1 MLETRQSLRCMSCW
15 APETRR
21 ENSAN
26 ERKRERERHIYLAGG
41 VGVGG
46 RKVRDQRRRTVPQ
59 VWGAGFHIVCL
70 RAGSVLIWQRRAEF
84 LIPAELEN
92 NMMILCSLPR
102 SDGQTLTQILTVVL
116 SYSTQEEEEEAITWR
131 VLIDKSPFRC
141 LSSRGRWHGGD
152 VRCNG
157 HSRNPRGVVTVL
169 AGGEINR
176 SRAESYD
183 AALSS
188 CVSSSVWFGW
198 N

>member
-1 MLETRQSLRCMSCW
+1 MNTTCLKHGRVYVAWAAEHRRQGEKTAQMRG
-15 APETRR
+15 RR
-21 ENSAN
+21 
-26 ERKRERERHIYLAGG
+26 RERETHIPGG
-41 VGVGG
+41 GAEG
-46 RKVRDQRRRTVPQ
+46 RLRDQRRRTVPQ
-59 VWGAGFHIVCL
+59 VWGAGFHVVCL

-92 NMMILCSLPR
+92 NMILCSLPR
-102 SDGQTLTQILTVVL
+102 SDGQTLKQILTVVL
-116 SYSTQEEEEEAITWR
+116 SYSTQEEEEAITWR

-152 VRCNG
+152 MRCND
-157 HSRNPRGVVTVL
+157 HSRNPCGVVTVL
-169 AGGEINR
+169 AGGEINQ

-183 AALSS
+183 AALLS